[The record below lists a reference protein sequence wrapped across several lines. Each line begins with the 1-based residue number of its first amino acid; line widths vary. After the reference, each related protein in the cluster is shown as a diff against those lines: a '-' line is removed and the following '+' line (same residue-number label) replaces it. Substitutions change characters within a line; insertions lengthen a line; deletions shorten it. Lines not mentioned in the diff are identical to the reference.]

1 MTKEELRAFHAR
13 SNAAADEGGGADN
26 AVDDDSAEHQRWVEH
41 GGHYGRGWENY
52 DADGDGSLDAFD
64 WHDADGDG
72 SLDAAELGEYM
83 LPQAELVH
91 KGCAPP

>member
-13 SNAAADEGGGADN
+13 SNAAAGEGGGAGD

-41 GGHYGRGWENY
+41 GGHYGGGWEDH
-52 DADGDGSLDAFD
+52 DATAGGETFD